1 VVTAL
6 ARAGHTADPAW
17 RDRTSGQQALLA
29 LATVMGG
36 EGRTEDEI
44 LRLAVTAVPALG
56 RACVDGV
63 LRTGVGWTAATGPCE
78 RPAVRARV
86 QAELSRSGGA
96 GGGLEITGRAW
107 AWAYPLSGPAGP
119 LGYLVVTAGEEPSG
133 GERHLLAGLAQ
144 QAGTALV
151 GARRRA
157 RDRAAAEALQAG
169 HAGLAA
175 TVADLQRRIA
185 VHERLTEVA
194 VAGAGRDGIARAL
207 HELTGL
213 AATVED
219 AHGNVL
225 ARAGEFRGGPPA
237 RRRARLL
244 RQAVAAGRPV
254 HADGCVLAAARRRDE
269 VLGVLVLADPQERAG
284 EPEIAALEHAA
295 AVLTVELARLQGIA
309 DTELRLG
316 RDIVSDLVNGV
327 DAGGAIERAR
337 ALGHDLGPP
346 HRVLVIEGAG
356 DPARLL
362 AAVRAAS
369 RDHRVGPLV
378 LPQDGSVVVLAPDA
392 PGVAGHWERFRTA
405 VGAAPGIRRC
415 RLGAGG
421 VAQDPGDYP
430 RSHHEALRSLRLH
443 DTIGG
448 SDRAIC
454 YDELGVYQLLCEVPD
469 GEGVDRF
476 VRRWLGELIDY
487 DRARHAELVAT
498 LSRYLECGGNYDATA
513 DAMALGRST
522 VRYRLRRIRQISG
535 HDLAAPDTRFNLQLA
550 TRALSARRTV

>member
-6 ARAGHTADPAW
+6 ARPAADPAW
-17 RDRTSGQQALLA
+17 RSATSGRQALLA
-29 LATVMGG
+29 LGVVMG

-44 LRLAVTAVPALG
+44 LGLAVTAVPALG
-56 RACVDGV
+56 RAGVDGV

-96 GGGLEITGRAW
+96 GGVLEITGRAW
-107 AWAYPLSGPAGP
+107 AWAYPLSGPGGP
-119 LGYLVVTAGEEPSG
+119 LGYLVVTAGEEPPRD
-133 GERHLLAGLAQ
+133 EQHLLRTLAQ
-144 QAGTALV
+144 QAGTALE

-157 RDRAAAEALQAG
+157 REDAAADGLRAA
-169 HAGLAA
+169 HAALAA
-175 TVADLQRRIA
+175 TVADLRRRIA
-185 VHERLTEVA
+185 IHERLTEVA
-194 VAGAGRDGIARAL
+194 VAGTGRDGIARAL

-219 AHGNVL
+219 PHGNVL
-225 ARAGEFRGGPPA
+225 ARAGEPRGAPPA

-254 HADGCVLAAARRRDE
+254 RAEGCLLAAACRRDE
-269 VLGVLVLADPQERAG
+269 VLGVLVLADPQDRAA

-337 ALGHDLGPP
+337 AVGHDLGPP
-346 HRVLVIEGAG
+346 HRVLVIEAAG

-362 AAVRAAS
+362 AAVRAAC
-369 RDHRVGPLV
+369 RDQRIGPLV
-378 LPQDGSVVVLAPDA
+378 LPQDASVVVLAPDA
-392 PGVAGHWERFRTA
+392 PGVAGHWERFRAA
-405 VGAAPGIRRC
+405 VGAAPGVRRC
-415 RLGAGG
+415 RLGVGG
-421 VAQDPGDYP
+421 IAQRPGDHP
-430 RSHHEALRSLRLH
+430 RSHHEALRALRLH

-448 SDRAIC
+448 PDRAVC
-454 YDELGVYQLLCEVPD
+454 YDDLGVYQLLCEVPD
-469 GEGVDRF
+469 GDGVDRF

-487 DRARHAELVAT
+487 DRDRRAELVAT

-513 DAMALGRST
+513 QAMALGRST
-522 VRYRLRRIRQISG
+522 VRYRLRRIRQVTG
-535 HDLAAPDTRFNLQLA
+535 HDLTAPDTRFNLQLA